1 MHVKTSA
8 AALVALLWML
18 APLAGAQAQP
28 AWIQLAQAQGHDQ
41 VRPAPSEG
49 NPAAGIPE
57 APSPAPGSVPAAAP
71 PAVPAPTPPTPPA
84 SSRPAAQ
91 SAPARPAA
99 APAASAAPAAAPAPA
114 PAPAAA
120 APAAPAAAPA
130 PAPAAAPA
138 APAAVPAAPTPPDPA
153 VVSAREK
160 MEAARATLDALDA
173 ALALEGLRPNDLDDL
188 RQRLDPARKEL
199 AAVSDQISPR
209 VADAETRLNALGK
222 PAEGVVED
230 PAVVADR
237 ERLQKTNAEFGAV
250 LKQSRALLLR
260 ADQISDRIS
269 ARRRALFTGQ
279 LFERSDS
286 ILDPD
291 LWTTAAASVSA
302 EARAIRFFTN
312 DWTAFALRRQGAL
325 ALMGILAGAVAIAA
339 AVVAGGRLLRR
350 RLRTPPPEPGVSFS
364 RLRSAREALKVVL
377 LNATVAPAATIAALA
392 FLGGFEVVPPRAA
405 ELLHGLVVA
414 VFIKAIG
421 NAVSRA
427 LLAPDE
433 PWRRLPPLSDAAASL
448 AFRYFSFA
456 VWTLAIAA
464 FLNAMHRVL
473 FAPVGLT
480 VVTSALMALLISGFI
495 ARFLV
500 GMARSDDSGDAA
512 QAADPSRE
520 VVSQGDGRQS
530 LRFVVWLAVVVL
542 TGALVAGYVSFAAFV
557 AARMVVA
564 AAVLGGLYILYA
576 LIDSFFGEGL
586 GADTARA
593 QRISKTL
600 GLKAARLELIGVVLS
615 GLLKVLLFVV
625 AAFLIVGS
633 WGTST
638 ADVMDTVER
647 VSFGVRIGSSTIT
660 LWSVL
665 YAVLLLLVS
674 LVLARGFQRW
684 VSTAL
689 LPRTGLEPS
698 LQSSISTIVGYAG
711 TIVAIMVA
719 MSEIGLNLENV
730 ALVAG
735 ALSVGIGLG
744 LQGIVSNFVSGLIL
758 LAERPVRVG
767 DTINVKGEE
776 GYVRRISVRSTE
788 IETFERATVIVP
800 NSDLITGMVKNWT
813 HSNTTGRVI
822 VQVSVSYDCDPE
834 EVRDILV
841 SCACDHPQVLQTPP
855 PRVFLTKFADAGMV
869 FELRCVVANVDYSL
883 TVKSDLHFQVLARFR
898 KAGVGIAIQ
907 PWASLSRAPVDMVP
921 PPPTPPDPLQ

>member
-1 MHVKTSA
+1 M
-8 AALVALLWML
+8 
-18 APLAGAQAQP
+18 
-28 AWIQLAQAQGHDQ
+28 
-41 VRPAPSEG
+41 
-49 NPAAGIPE
+49 
-57 APSPAPGSVPAAAP
+57 
-71 PAVPAPTPPTPPA
+71 
-84 SSRPAAQ
+84 
-91 SAPARPAA
+91 
-99 APAASAAPAAAPAPA
+99 APAPVAVPVA
-114 PAPAAA
+114 PA
-120 APAAPAAAPA
+120 
-130 PAPAAAPA
+130 
-138 APAAVPAAPTPPDPA
+138 PPDPA
-153 VVSAREK
+153 VVAAREK

-188 RQRLDPARKEL
+188 RQRLDPARRDL
-199 AAVSDQISPR
+199 VGVSDQISPR
-209 VADAETRLNALGK
+209 VSDAETRLNALGK
-222 PAEGVVED
+222 PTEGVAED

-237 ERLQKTNAEFGAV
+237 ERLQKVNAELGAV

-260 ADQISDRIS
+260 ADQVSDRIS
-269 ARRRALFTGQ
+269 TRRRALFTSQ

-291 LWTTAAASVSA
+291 LWTNAVSSVTS
-302 EARAIRFFTN
+302 EARAIRFFAN
-312 DWTAFALRRQGAL
+312 DWTAFALRRQGPL
-325 ALMGILAGAVAIAA
+325 ALMGILLGATAIVV

-350 RLRTPPPEPGVSFS
+350 RLRTRPPEPGVSLT
-364 RLRSAREALKVVL
+364 RLRAAREALKVVM
-377 LNATVAPAATIAALA
+377 LNATVAPLATIAALA
-392 FLGGFEVVPPRAA
+392 FIGGFEVVPPRAVD
-405 ELLHGLVVA
+405 LLHGLTVA

-421 NAVSRA
+421 NAVGRA

-464 FLNAMHRVL
+464 FLNALHRVL

-480 VVTSALMALLISGFI
+480 VVTSALMALLIAGFI

-500 GMARSDDSGDAA
+500 GMVRSDEGTGEAA
-512 QAADPSRE
+512 EGAAPTQE
-520 VVSQGDGRQS
+520 LVAPAEGRQW
-530 LRFVVWLAVVVL
+530 LRLVVWIAVVML
-542 TGALVAGYVSFAAFV
+542 IGALVAGYVSFAAFV

-564 AAVLGGLYILYA
+564 AAVLGCLYILYA

-586 GADTARA
+586 GAETHRA
-593 QRISKTL
+593 QRISKAL
-600 GLKAARLELIGVVLS
+600 GLKAARLELIGVLLS

-647 VSFGVRIGSSTIT
+647 VSFGVRIGSATIT

-674 LVLARGFQRW
+674 LVLARAFQRW

-689 LPRTGLEPS
+689 LPRSGLEPS

-711 TIVAIMVA
+711 TIIAIMIA

-813 HSNTTGRVI
+813 HSNTTGRII

-834 EVRDILV
+834 EVRDLLV

-855 PRVFLTKFADAGMV
+855 PRVFLTKFADAGMA
-869 FELRCVVANVDYSL
+869 FELRCVVANVDYAL

-898 KAGVGIAIQ
+898 KAGIGMAIQ
-907 PWASLSRAPVDMVP
+907 PWASLSRAPTDMVP